1 MTTAINETCIGGL
14 YENYNLVNVIFL
26 KKEMSIFLSSRSDST
41 PNLQGFPKKFWVKG
55 KAVRIWWI
63 EQARL
68 TEGAIFGEMGDA
80 GGIIQGDHSAGQ
92 CFALR
97 DLIPMSFFKQV
108 VIMKLKMC
116 TT

>member
-1 MTTAINETCIGGL
+1 
-14 YENYNLVNVIFL
+14 
-26 KKEMSIFLSSRSDST
+26 MSIFLSSRSDST
-41 PNLQGFPKKFWVKG
+41 PNLQGFPKKFWERG

-97 DLIPMSFFKQV
+97 DLIPTSFFKQV

>member
-1 MTTAINETCIGGL
+1 M
-14 YENYNLVNVIFL
+14 
-26 KKEMSIFLSSRSDST
+26 SSRSDST
-41 PNLQGFPKKFWVKG
+41 PNLQGFPKKFWVRG
-55 KAVRIWWI
+55 KAVRISWI